1 MVLIY
6 LNEFQSD
13 LTWGTII
20 IIGFMILIAYLF
32 VSSDDDETQKS
43 FDEKINPLTSSQKDK
58 NDTKQE

>member
-1 MVLIY
+1 MIY